1 MFLRRL
7 LRERLHVPSRIALLL
22 GFGALSTGAQANA
35 PETDVANPP
44 IAASEREYI
53 RSGEV
58 LIRSDGT
65 RKDWPAEAGG
75 STSGLDIDTRE
86 VKEGHTIHSL
96 LASNS
101 VRPGTALMVAPM
113 KSMSELE
120 NEGRPVLRQ
129 LGRS

>member
-1 MFLRRL
+1 MLSEVAMFLRRL

-65 RKDWPAEAGG
+65 R
-75 STSGLDIDTRE
+75 IY
-86 VKEGHTIHSL
+86 V
-96 LASNS
+96 
-101 VRPGTALMVAPM
+101 
-113 KSMSELE
+113 SEDGE
-120 NEGRPVLRQ
+120 DFRQ
-129 LGRS
+129 LGVANTPEARLLKELIERHNKESGSQT